1 MLALDRVDCYYTG
14 NQVLDKVTFTLNK
27 GELVSIL
34 GRNGAGKTTTLKA
47 IMGLVIPAS
56 GSITLDGVVLSTL
69 PAHQVPKHGVAFV
82 PQGRRLFSALSVK
95 ENLEM
100 GQYVNDSGEA
110 VLEWVLQLFPDLKKR
125 LRQRAGTLSGGQQQ
139 MVAMARALCTRPR
152 YLLLDE
158 PSEGLMPMLVE
169 RVMETVFGLKQEG
182 VGVLLVEQKVDAA
195 LHISDRVLLFENGSV
210 ALQTTPDALATDSD
224 PIVRY
229 VGIKR

>member
-1 MLALDRVDCYYTG
+1 MLALDKVNCFYTS
-14 NQVLDKVTFTLNK
+14 NQVLDNVTFTLNK

-47 IMGLVIPAS
+47 IMGLVNPTS
-56 GSITLDGVVLSTL
+56 GSITLDGVALSTL
-69 PAHQVPKHGVAFV
+69 PAHEVPKQGVAFV
-82 PQGRRLFSALSVK
+82 PQGRRLFPMLSVK
-95 ENLEM
+95 ENREM
-100 GQYVNDSGEA
+100 GRYVNDSGEA
-110 VLEWVLQLFPDLKKR
+110 VLEWVLQLFPDLKDR

-139 MVAMARALCTRPR
+139 MVAMARALCTQPR

-169 RVMETVFGLKQEG
+169 RVMETVLELKQQD

-195 LHISDRVLLFENGSV
+195 LHISDRVLLLENGSV
-210 ALQTTPDALATDSD
+210 VLETTPDDLAEDSD
-224 PIVRY
+224 PLVRY

>member
-1 MLALDRVDCYYTG
+1 MLTLDKVDCYYTG
-14 NQVLDKVTFTLNK
+14 NQVLDNVTFTLNK

-47 IMGLVIPAS
+47 IMGLVIPTS
-56 GSITLDGVVLSTL
+56 GSITLDDVVLSTL
-69 PAHQVPKHGVAFV
+69 PAHEVPKQGVAFV
-82 PQGRRLFSALSVK
+82 PQGRRLFPMLSVR

-100 GQYVNDSGEA
+100 GKYVNDSGEA
-110 VLEWVLQLFPDLKKR
+110 VLEWVLQLFPDLKNR

-139 MVAMARALCTRPR
+139 MVAMARALCTQPR

-158 PSEGLMPMLVE
+158 PSEGLMPILVE
-169 RVMETVFGLKQEG
+169 RVLETVLELKQQD

-195 LHISDRVLLFENGSV
+195 LHISDRVLLLENGSI
-210 ALQTTPDALATDSD
+210 ALETTPDELAVDSD
-224 PIVRY
+224 PLVRY

>member
-1 MLALDRVDCYYTG
+1 MLALDKVDCYYIA
-14 NQVLDKVTFTLNK
+14 NKVLDKVTFTVNK

-47 IMGLVIPAS
+47 IMGLVVPTS
-56 GSITLDGVVLSTL
+56 GSITLDDVVLSTL
-69 PAHQVPKHGVAFV
+69 PAHEVPKQGVAFV
-82 PQGRRLFSALSVK
+82 PQGRRLFPALSVR

-100 GQYVNDSGEA
+100 GQYVNDSGDA
-110 VLEWVLQLFPDLKKR
+110 VLEWVLQLFPDLKNR

-139 MVAMARALCTRPR
+139 MVAMARALCTQPR

-169 RVMETVFGLKQEG
+169 RVMETVLELKQQD

-195 LHISDRVLLFENGSV
+195 LHISDRVLLLENGKV
-210 ALQTTPDALATDSD
+210 ALETTPDELAVD
-224 PIVRY
+224 PDPLVRY